1 MASKTR
7 KYLPLPE
14 VCRRLGRHRST
25 VARMIRRGDLEAIK
39 SKTSPQGRVLISKD
53 SFDRYQRLQASEQ
66 VAS

>member
-25 VARMIRRGDLEAIK
+25 VARMIERGDLKAIK
-39 SKTSPQGRVLISKD
+39 SKASPQGRVLITVESYEQYRK
-53 SFDRYQRLQASEQ
+53 LQAEEQ
-66 VAS
+66 VAN